1 MKPFLYY
8 ALSILLATSPV
19 HAAQSGH
26 FPSRPIHII
35 VGAAAGGITDLTA
48 RIVASRISKT
58 LGVPVLT
65 VNQPGAGG
73 SIAATAAAHATPDGY
88 TLLMGSISTHGANP
102 SLYKNLA
109 YDPVKDFSPVSE
121 VVSYPLVVVTNPK
134 KIPAHTLAQLIQY
147 AKNHPRKLNRGSA
160 GVGTSM
166 HLSGELFNSMAGI
179 KINHIPYKGSA
190 PAMADLLSGQ
200 IDLDFEALETA
211 LPYIRSGRLR
221 ALAVTSRKRNPLL
234 PDVPAID
241 ETLKGYDFSGWIGLL
256 APAGTPQPA
265 IAALNAAIVQAL
277 RDPEVVAKLQSQGA
291 VPEPGTPAQ
300 FSAYIKGQIAKL
312 HSVIVSAGIAAQ

>member
-1 MKPFLYY
+1 MKLLYY
-8 ALSILLATSPV
+8 ALAALLATSPV
-19 HAAQSGH
+19 RAAPTGH
-26 FPSRPIHII
+26 FPNRPIHII

-48 RIVASRISKT
+48 RIVAGRISKT

-73 SIAATAAAHATPDGY
+73 SIAATAAAHSPPDGY

-109 YDPVKDFSPVSE
+109 YDPVKDFEPISE
-121 VVSYPLVVVTNPK
+121 VVSYPLVVVINPK
-134 KIPAHTLAQLIQY
+134 KIPVRTLAELIQY
-147 AKNHPRKLNRGSA
+147 AKDHPGKLNRGSA

-166 HLSGELFNSMAGI
+166 HLSGELFNSMAGV
-179 KINHIPYKGSA
+179 KINHVPYKGSA
-190 PAMADLLSGQ
+190 PAMADLLGGQ
-200 IDLDFEALETA
+200 IGLDFEALETA

-221 ALAVTSRKRNPLL
+221 ALAVTSRKRNPLV

-256 APAGTPQPA
+256 APAGTPE
-265 IAALNAAIVQAL
+265 AAITSLNTAIVAAL

-300 FSAYIKGQIAKL
+300 FSAFIKSQIAKL
-312 HSVIVSAGIAAQ
+312 HNVIVSAGINAQ